1 MGRKQNN
8 VIKKEAILLF
18 EKNANSALNPKPVMK

>member
-1 MGRKQNN
+1 MGN

-18 EKNANSALNPKPVMK
+18 EENANSALNSKPVMK

>member
-1 MGRKQNN
+1 MGKQNN

-18 EKNANSALNPKPVMK
+18 EKNANSALNSKPVMKQ